1 MTTLAAFIDIGIYL
15 LFAALILI
23 TLLLLVVILMQRPKN
38 EGLGAAFG
46 AALTDQAFGARTTDV
61 LKKATVILGTLFM
74 LSVLVLTIL
83 MNRKSTDERNS
94 VSLVAP
100 EEQAQAQAKA
110 AEAEKSKNIVNIIE
124 EAEQG
129 KQAESQTP
137 ENTPDNTPADPDD
150 TPAAL
155 AEEH

>member
-83 MNRKSTDERNS
+83 MNRKSTAERNS
-94 VSLVAP
+94 VSLVTP
-100 EEQAQAQAKA
+100 EEQAQAKA
-110 AEAEKSKNIVNIIE
+110 AEAEKPKNIVNIIE

-129 KQAESQTP
+129 KQAESRAP
-137 ENTPDNTPADPDD
+137 ENTPDNTPADPEEA
-150 TPAAL
+150 PASP
-155 AEEH
+155 AEEQ